1 MPSEE
6 IFSSICGPPIAA
18 NTAVSKDVGIYGH
31 SLTPSWTIKST
42 FKKSSAPPHG
52 IAVNDTHIFAV
63 QDQKAHVHVYSRLR
77 GNQETLVAFPERIR
91 SLALAGDV
99 LILGTSEGRLI
110 LWEIS
115 TGRQVTTP
123 PCHVQAVTCLVVTP
137 YHLLSASEDSNIH
150 VWSLSRLLELGAD
163 AGHEPDL
170 TLSNHRGAV
179 TDLVVGPST
188 NAETSLCVS
197 ASTDKTCILWNYQT
211 GQVLR
216 TLLFPSPPLCVSLDA
231 SARALFA
238 CAEDGGLYLVELFGD
253 KPLVGSRSAELASIV
268 VQVNA
273 PLGVSDVADGPA
285 SCLALSHDGTSVLTG
300 HTKGKILHWSLI
312 DNSHPTELANL
323 NASVTNLVY
332 LPLLSPKKPCKVAS
346 VVKPNQSQRQYSIT
360 AQLEGDFGEGSRFS
374 YMLNSTGLPVDV
386 VESATASVPNSHSGT
401 KEDTRLLKEN
411 EELKAIIE
419 EQKELQKA
427 TMQYRDGGKT
437 S

>member
-1 MPSEE
+1 MLSEE

-31 SLTPSWTIKST
+31 SLTPSWSIKST

-52 IAVNDTHIFAV
+52 IAVNDTHIFAA

-123 PCHVQAVTCLVVTP
+123 PCHVQAVTCLAVTP
-137 YHLLSASEDSNIH
+137 YHVLSASEDSNIH
-150 VWSLSRLLELGAD
+150 VWSLSRLLEFGAD

-170 TLSNHRGAV
+170 TLSNHRGTV

-268 VQVNA
+268 VQ
-273 PLGVSDVADGPA
+273 
-285 SCLALSHDGTSVLTG
+285 
-300 HTKGKILHWSLI
+300 ILHWSLI

-323 NASVTNLVY
+323 NASVTNLVSV
-332 LPLLSPKKPCKVAS
+332 PLLSSKKPCIVAS
-346 VVKPNQSQRQYSIT
+346 VVKPNQSQRQYFIT

-374 YMLNSTGLPVDV
+374 HMLNSTGLPIDA
-386 VESATASVPNSHSGT
+386 VESATVPVLNSHPGT

-427 TMQYRDGGKT
+427 TMQYRDVGKT

>member
-1 MPSEE
+1 MGSFL
-6 IFSSICGPPIAA
+6 FSSQQSFSTCHVALI
-18 NTAVSKDVGIYGH
+18 H
-31 SLTPSWTIKST
+31 SFFL
-42 FKKSSAPPHG
+42 SS
-52 IAVNDTHIFAV
+52 NL
-63 QDQKAHVHVYSRLR
+63 LR
-77 GNQETLVAFPERIR
+77 Q
-91 SLALAGDV
+91 
-99 LILGTSEGRLI
+99 
-110 LWEIS
+110 IS

-123 PCHVQAVTCLVVTP
+123 PCHVQAVTCLAVTP

-238 CAEDGGLYLVELFGD
+238 CAEDGGLYLIELFGD

-300 HTKGKILHWSLI
+300 HTKGKILQWSLI

-360 AQLEGDFGEGSRFS
+360 AQLEGDFGEDSRFS

-386 VESATASVPNSHSGT
+386 VESATASVLDSHSGT

-427 TMQYRDGGKT
+427 TMQYRDGGKA

>member
-1 MPSEE
+1 M
-6 IFSSICGPPIAA
+6 
-18 NTAVSKDVGIYGH
+18 
-31 SLTPSWTIKST
+31 
-42 FKKSSAPPHG
+42 
-52 IAVNDTHIFAV
+52 
-63 QDQKAHVHVYSRLR
+63 
-77 GNQETLVAFPERIR
+77 
-91 SLALAGDV
+91 
-99 LILGTSEGRLI
+99 
-110 LWEIS
+110 
-115 TGRQVTTP
+115 
-123 PCHVQAVTCLVVTP
+123 QAVTCLAVTP

-150 VWSLSRLLELGAD
+150 VWSLPRLLEFGAD

-188 NAETSLCVS
+188 NAETSICAS

-253 KPLVGSRSAELASIV
+253 KPLLGSRSAELASIV
-268 VQVNA
+268 IQVNA
-273 PLGVSDVADGPA
+273 PLGVSDAADGPA

-300 HTKGKILHWSLI
+300 HTKGKILRWSLL
-312 DNSHPTELANL
+312 DSSHPAELANL
-323 NASVTNLVY
+323 NASVTNLVSV
-332 LPLLSPKKPCKVAS
+332 PLLSSGHACKVVN

-360 AQLEGDFGEGSRFS
+360 AQLEGNLGQGSRFS
-374 YMLNSTGLPVDV
+374 RMLNATGLPVDV
-386 VESATASVPNSHSGT
+386 LESATASLLNSRSAT
-401 KEDTRLLKEN
+401 KEDARLFEEN

-427 TMQYRDGGKT
+427 TLQYRDGGRT